1 MNQNRKVLKTI
12 IKCLPLLLLGSCRAW
27 SPAPEADMLKY
38 ELKGD
43 VASMKNTVYKLDST
57 AGGYV
62 ASGIEASM
70 SNIRV
75 EFDTA
80 GRTAVLE
87 HFNRSNQL
95 TAKEVYK
102 YNQDGQPV
110 SKTVVLDDGTVKE
123 RTDYSY
129 RRGRLQ
135 SITVTDGKD
144 SLVKH
149 EDYIYF
155 GRDSVKSEFSFKG
168 DTVSGYRVTRY
179 DSLGR
184 NIGSVTYSARD
195 NSVIGRMS
203 IMYDSLGRRKSIT
216 SDDIFFKN
224 LESRMSYGD
233 NGFCS
238 AMEMEGRGGR
248 VEMRYSFKTDT
259 AGNWTE
265 RVTYRD
271 GSPVRVEVREIS
283 YR

>member
-1 MNQNRKVLKTI
+1 MNSKRSVFKTI
-12 IKCLPLLLLGSCRAW
+12 AKCLPILLLGSCRAW
-27 SPAPEADMLKY
+27 SPAPEQDMLKY

-70 SNIRV
+70 NNIRV

-80 GRTAVLE
+80 GRTSVLE
-87 HFNRSNQL
+87 HFNRSGQL
-95 TAKEVYK
+95 VSKELYL
-102 YNQDGQPV
+102 YNKDGQPV
-110 SKTVVLDDGTVKE
+110 SKTVVLGDGTVKE
-123 RTDYSY
+123 RTEYKY
-129 RRGRLQ
+129 GRGRLH
-135 SITVTDGKD
+135 SMTVTDGDD
-144 SLVKH
+144 SIVKY
-149 EDYIYF
+149 EEYKYY
-155 GRDSVKSEFSFKG
+155 GRDSVRAEFSFRE
-168 DTVSGYRVTRY
+168 DTVSGYRVTGY
-179 DSLGR
+179 DAQGR

-203 IMYDSLGRRKSIT
+203 ITYDSLGRKKSLS

-265 RVTYRD
+265 RVTFRD
-271 GSPVRVEVREIS
+271 GTPLRVEVREIT